1 VAAERVTHIET
12 DLESAAVGNRALSA
26 RIEASQMLTFRLT
39 EQPRR
44 VDKRPAAAGSAG
56 R

>member
-1 VAAERVTHIET
+1 VTHIET